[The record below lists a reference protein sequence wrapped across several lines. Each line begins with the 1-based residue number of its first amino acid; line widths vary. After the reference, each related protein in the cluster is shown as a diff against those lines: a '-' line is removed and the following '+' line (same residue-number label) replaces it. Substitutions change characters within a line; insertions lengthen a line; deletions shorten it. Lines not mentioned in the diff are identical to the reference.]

1 MEETS
6 PHKLRD
12 WFRIIPARKTD
23 YFLLGFLMVDL
34 TAILIWL
41 SYRDLLPEWTF
52 QYFRYF
58 DFGLIGLWSLD
69 LFLRSRRQAEPLR
82 YISAHWYEAL
92 GLIPLQP
99 FRFLLI
105 LRAAKIGIAFV
116 RLLRSD
122 REVGQL
128 VVEEITFRFRDI
140 FVDTISDAVFL
151 RSLERVQEVMDRLDY
166 VALARGAFQKHQEP
180 MMKAVHSS
188 IHSKSMVGELSKV
201 PLMGSFVNRLGEDVS
216 KIIIEVLE
224 TEVTGNIVKD
234 MTTAILSQ
242 MGERVRLLDLERLT
256 GRRVSLKTAA
266 EHASDQAD
274 HSQQK

>member
-1 MEETS
+1 MEEKSTL
-6 PHKLRD
+6 HKLRD
-12 WFRIIPARKTD
+12 WLRIIPARKTD
-23 YFLLGFLMVDL
+23 YFLLTFLMVDL
-34 TAILIWL
+34 TVILVWL
-41 SYRDLLPEWTF
+41 SYRDLLPDWTV
-52 QYFRYF
+52 QYFRFF

-69 LFLRSRRQAEPLR
+69 FVLRIRRQTDRWHYL
-82 YISAHWYEAL
+82 STHWHEAL

-99 FRFLLI
+99 FRFFLL
-105 LRAAKIGIAFV
+105 LRAVKIAIAFI

-128 VVEEITFRFRDI
+128 VVEELTFRFRDI

-166 VALARGAFQKHQEP
+166 VSLARQSFQKHQES
-180 MMKAVHSS
+180 MMKAVHTS
-188 IHSKSMVGELSKV
+188 IHSKSIVGELSRV

-234 MTTAILSQ
+234 MTTSILNE

-256 GRRVSLKTAA
+256 GRRVSIKTAA
-266 EHASDQAD
+266 EHAAGHDKTS
-274 HSQQK
+274 

>member
-1 MEETS
+1 MTQGFLRQ
-6 PHKLRD
+6 LRD
-12 WFRIIPARKTD
+12 WIRIIPARKTD
-23 YFLLGFLMVDL
+23 YFLLTFLTIDL

-41 SYRDLLPEWTF
+41 SYRDLLAEWTF

-69 LFLRSRRQAEPLR
+69 FLLRIRRQDQRLR
-82 YISAHWYEAL
+82 YVSAHWYEAL

-99 FRFLLI
+99 FRFLLV
-105 LRAAKIGIAFV
+105 LRAVKIAIAFF

-166 VALARGAFQKHQEP
+166 VSLARQSFQKHQDS
-180 MMKAVHSS
+180 MMKAVHTS
-188 IHSKSMVGELSKV
+188 IHSKSIVGELSRV

-234 MTTAILSQ
+234 MTSSILHE
-242 MGERVRLLDLERLT
+242 MEERVRLLDLERLT
-256 GRRVSLKTAA
+256 GRRVSIKTAA
-266 EHASDQAD
+266 EHAAES
-274 HSQQK
+274 SGPE